1 MEKKTPLY
9 EKHIELNAKM
19 HPFAGFEMP
28 IQYRSILE
36 EHRCVREKAGLF
48 DVSHMGEFL
57 LEGEVAVDVLQML
70 VPQDIEQLGNN
81 QIMYCQL
88 TNSNGGIVDD
98 LLVYRYNE
106 QKYLLVVNASRVDVD
121 YNWIEE
127 NIKKERFIVDFK
139 NLSEEYSLLALQ
151 GPMAQNILSDM
162 GLNGLPKYY
171 EFKNFD
177 DLMISRTGYTG
188 EDGFEIMV
196 KNEKACELWDKL
208 LKYGE
213 KYGILPIGLG
223 ARDTLRLE
231 AALLLYGQDMDET
244 TTPIEA
250 TLGWSVAK
258 NKIGNY
264 NGKKVIKE
272 QLENRPNKRLIGFI
286 MQDRAIARH
295 ENEIYLDGKKIGVVT
310 SGSISPT
317 LNVNIGLGYIDEP
330 LKIDDEIQIM
340 IRGKL
345 YSAKITKRPFVQKV
359 NKIIR

>member
-1 MEKKTPLY
+1 
-9 EKHIELNAKM
+9 
-19 HPFAGFEMP
+19 
-28 IQYRSILE
+28 
-36 EHRCVREKAGLF
+36 
-48 DVSHMGEFL
+48 
-57 LEGEVAVDVLQML
+57 
-70 VPQDIEQLGNN
+70 
-81 QIMYCQL
+81 
-88 TNSNGGIVDD
+88 
-98 LLVYRYNE
+98 
-106 QKYLLVVNASRVDVD
+106 
-121 YNWIEE
+121 
-127 NIKKERFIVDFK
+127 
-139 NLSEEYSLLALQ
+139 
-151 GPMAQNILSDM
+151 MAQNILVDM
-162 GLNGLPKYY
+162 GFNNLPKYY
-171 EFKNFD
+171 EFKTIN

-196 KNEKACELWDKL
+196 KNEKACELWDKIL
-208 LKYGE
+208 SYGK

-264 NGKKVIKE
+264 NGKKIIKE
-272 QLENRPNKRLIGFI
+272 QIENKPNKRLVGFI

-295 ENEIYLDGKKIGVVT
+295 ENEIYLDGEKIGVVT

-317 LNVNIGLGYIDEP
+317 LNVNIGLGYIDKP
-330 LKIDDEIQIM
+330 LKTDDEIQIM

-345 YSAKITKRPFVQKV
+345 YSAKIVKRPFVEKV

>member
-1 MEKKTPLY
+1 
-9 EKHIELNAKM
+9 
-19 HPFAGFEMP
+19 
-28 IQYRSILE
+28 
-36 EHRCVREKAGLF
+36 
-48 DVSHMGEFL
+48 
-57 LEGEVAVDVLQML
+57 
-70 VPQDIEQLGNN
+70 
-81 QIMYCQL
+81 
-88 TNSNGGIVDD
+88 
-98 LLVYRYNE
+98 
-106 QKYLLVVNASRVDVD
+106 
-121 YNWIEE
+121 
-127 NIKKERFIVDFK
+127 
-139 NLSEEYSLLALQ
+139 
-151 GPMAQNILSDM
+151 MAQNILSDM

-286 MQDRAIARH
+286 RH

-317 LNVNIGLGYIDEP
+317 LNVNIGLGYIDKT